1 MTADI
6 LITKLRAGGNQMIRA
21 DSKGKTTSGTWI
33 NISAEGGVD
42 GAIALAEQ
50 RAAEHKAIAAELKKV
65 RAEGVDW

>member
-6 LITKLRAGGNQMIRA
+6 LITKISAGGNQMIRA

-33 NISAEGGVD
+33 NISAEGMD

-50 RAAEHKAIAAELKKV
+50 RAAEHEAIAAELKKV